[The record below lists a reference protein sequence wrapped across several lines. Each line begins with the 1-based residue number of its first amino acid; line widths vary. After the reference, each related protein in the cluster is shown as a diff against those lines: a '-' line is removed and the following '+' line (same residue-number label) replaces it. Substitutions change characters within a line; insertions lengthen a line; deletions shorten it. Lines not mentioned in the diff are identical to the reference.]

1 MVFRF
6 STDFWKLII
15 SYRNVT
21 CISLL
26 NTSSCLHTCARGCMY
41 MPLCGC
47 RIMHVCVLTCAHTH
61 SLCSY
66 SVTKIG
72 REKAPFGWWAS
83 TVLQGMHRF
92 WMLLNIQLNKQP
104 ENPKQAKTS
113 QQTKTLNLFSR
124 KLSMKSRYKNIY
136 WISGPD
142 AQAIRLC
149 VSWYLWK
156 CWIIILVE
164 SVYPEF
170 SPLIQSIPP
179 QLRVFNVFSYRTN
192 STAWSSNPSIV

>member
-1 MVFRF
+1 MCV
-6 STDFWKLII
+6 
-15 SYRNVT
+15 Y
-21 CISLL
+21 SL
-26 NTSSCLHTCARGCMY
+26 Y
-41 MPLCGC
+41 
-47 RIMHVCVLTCAHTH
+47 AHTH

-66 SVTKIG
+66 SLTKIG

-83 TVLQGMHRF
+83 TGLQGTCRF
-92 WMLLNIQLNKQP
+92 WMLLNTQLNKQP
-104 ENPKQAKTS
+104 ENPKQAKSS
-113 QQTKTLNLFSR
+113 QLTKTLKLFSR

-142 AQAIRLC
+142 AQVIRLC

-170 SPLIQSIPP
+170 SPWIQSIPP
-179 QLRVFNVFSYRTN
+179 QLRVLVFSATGQ
-192 STAWSSNPSIV
+192 TLQHEIVTHQLFNYGKALLFCF